1 MLAEGAGILGGDPL
15 TKTFNT
21 FWLVVLL
28 PDYVQVG
35 KFAVLLFNSLPLAKK
50 TYMREQ
56 RFICGI
62 YKMVTLEAVR
72 AYLSDHTKRATY

>member
-35 KFAVLLFNSLPLAKK
+35 KFAVLLFNSLPLAQK
-50 TYMREQ
+50 TYMRE
-56 RFICGI
+56 
-62 YKMVTLEAVR
+62 
-72 AYLSDHTKRATY
+72 